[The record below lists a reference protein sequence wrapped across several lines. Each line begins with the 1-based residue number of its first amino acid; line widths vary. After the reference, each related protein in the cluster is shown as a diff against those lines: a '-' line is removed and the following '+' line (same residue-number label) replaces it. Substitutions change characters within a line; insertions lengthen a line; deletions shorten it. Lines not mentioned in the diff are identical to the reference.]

1 GTEPG
6 DISPEMQ
13 AERFRVEARLI
24 ADLEHPF
31 ILPIYA
37 FGQEGDE
44 LYLIM
49 RYMAGG
55 TLKKLLQQKPL
66 DLPSAIAIAN
76 PLAESLD
83 VAQQKN
89 IVHRDIKSVNILMD
103 GRQNAYLADFGL
115 SVTAGTVDTSGVQSS
130 GAGTLA
136 YMSPEQMRS
145 ALPDPRS
152 DIYAFGVLLFEML
165 TGNVPLIKNQP
176 WNLQQLISGA
186 PLPVPETIPSA

>member
-1 GTEPG
+1 MRPG
-6 DISPEMQ
+6 RRIGNYVIIEQIGQGGQAAVWSADDEGLKRLVAVKTISLTAGSSPEEISPEVQ

-31 ILPIYA
+31 ILPIYS

-66 DLPSAIAIAN
+66 DLARTLAIAR
-76 PLAESLD
+76 PLADALD
-83 VAQQKN
+83 VAHQKD

-115 SVTAGTVDTSGVQSS
+115 SVTAGTVDT
-130 GAGTLA
+130 
-136 YMSPEQMRS
+136 
-145 ALPDPRS
+145 
-152 DIYAFGVLLFEML
+152 
-165 TGNVPLIKNQP
+165 
-176 WNLQQLISGA
+176 
-186 PLPVPETIPSA
+186 